1 IDATQRAGLDLP
13 PKIRAL
19 LKDRYV
25 LDEDELKEVESPTF
39 QPLDAYHLE
48 ACYQLRDAKRLL
60 EQPGLS
66 ALDQAIRCFDWVT
79 RQVILQ
85 ESTEDLTPPRAA
97 LRLGFAT
104 AKERALIFL
113 AVLHQFQMDACVVAL
128 PGSAADTPGP
138 LLAGVVLDQNKK
150 TDIYLFDPRLGRA
163 VPGPGGKGVATL
175 ADVRKQPE
183 LLSAGEGEP
192 ATKGEFEV
200 YVAPPLHA
208 LSRRMKLLDE
218 LAADRHG
225 VRLAQ
230 EPDKLLER
238 VEGAAG
244 GKARVWNSPPPAVT
258 PVRALRAYLPP
269 AEGGTDKTGRMELTK
284 VQLTSGMTDAL
295 STYQRLRL
303 IGANELV
310 PEARLRL
317 AEVAPLPFV

>member
-1 IDATQRAGLDLP
+1 MRSRYLVSGLSFGAIIVLILGMACSRAPDKTKKIEEPGKKDNQMESGLTALRRAASVAGYREGLNIVGANIDAAQRAGLDLP
-13 PKIRAL
+13 PKTRAL
-19 LKDRYV
+19 LKDRYA

-48 ACYQLRDAKRLL
+48 ACYQLRDAKMKLL

-85 ESTEDLTPPRAA
+85 ESTEDLIPPRAA

-104 AKERALIFL
+104 ARERALIFL
-113 AVLHQFQMDACVVAL
+113 AMLHQFQMDGCVVAL
-128 PGSAADTPGP
+128 PGSAADGPGP

-218 LAADRHG
+218 LVADR
-225 VRLAQ
+225 
-230 EPDKLLER
+230 
-238 VEGAAG
+238 
-244 GKARVWNSPPPAVT
+244 
-258 PVRALRAYLPP
+258 
-269 AEGGTDKTGRMELTK
+269 
-284 VQLTSGMTDAL
+284 
-295 STYQRLRL
+295 
-303 IGANELV
+303 
-310 PEARLRL
+310 
-317 AEVAPLPFV
+317 